1 MAPRVAPV
9 APRVPLLL
17 VVGRPRP
24 RVAFQPRP
32 RLEASA
38 ARRRLHHHQPRAPR
52 HAARGAL
59 SVLLRLAPR
68 LRPSRLARRR
78 PPDRLPPAPSVPQ
91 GPTQLARARE
101 RSGRGELRSA
111 GQGRRARGATRLPG
125 HRSGERDSAAGPIP
139 PRACP
144 RAASPRGRWSCRT
157 GLRDSTGRSSARPA
171 AGAAPGP
178 GAAAT
183 RVAAARGVAALNAT
197 GLSRES
203 SRAETLEPLE
213 PSASSPSLPRWSGT
227 RRKKLSRYSVAS
239 GAGASTW
246 VGCPRELRCCE
257 VGRGRTGRGH
267 TGRCAQNPCAQRRY
281 RCRGGIGG
289 AHRPGGGAC
298 ASVGAALALGR
309 RRFAAENAASRP

>member
-144 RAASPRGRWSCRT
+144 RAASPRGPLVMPHGAARLHWP
-157 GLRDSTGRSSARPA
+157 LLRPA
-171 AGAAPGP
+171 RRRSGPRPRRGSHPGGGGAGSGGP
-178 GAAAT
+178 KRHWAVERVLEGGDVGAVGA
-183 RVAAARGVAALNAT
+183 VGF
-197 GLSRES
+197 LS
-203 SRAETLEPLE
+203 L
-213 PSASSPSLPRWSGT
+213 SPSLVRDEEEEALAVLG
-227 RRKKLSRYSVAS
+227 RQR
-239 GAGASTW
+239 
-246 VGCPRELRCCE
+246 
-257 VGRGRTGRGH
+257 RGRVH
-267 TGRCAQNPCAQRRY
+267 L
-281 RCRGGIGG
+281 GGV
-289 AHRPGGGAC
+289 PT
-298 ASVGAALALGR
+298 
-309 RRFAAENAASRP
+309 